1 MGCEQAEISLILEAI
16 EDRIMYECE
25 SKIAEE
31 CYRIIRRILN
41 DLREHGKEY
50 VRSKYGI

>member
-16 EDRIMYECE
+16 EDKITLECGERIPE
-25 SKIAEE
+25 K
-31 CYRIIRRILN
+31 CYKIIRRVLN

-50 VRSKYGI
+50 VRNKYGL